1 MFIKDKIGAGAP
13 IFIYFDTMENKE
25 KIVLPKGFEEMVRG
39 VIGDGEWDAFVEALS
54 DEPSVSVR
62 INSQCT
68 MHDAQCTIHNAQ
80 FTVHD
85 AQCTMHNAQCTMHNS
100 QCTVHNAQLIDGQL
114 STLNSQLSTLNS
126 QLSTLNSQF
135 STLNSQF
142 STLNSHLSTVKW
154 CEYGR
159 YLSERPKFTYDP
171 MFHAGAYYV
180 QEASSMFVWQA
191 LTQLVDKDAV
201 VLDMCAAPGGKSTA
215 IAQYLSEE
223 GFLVSNEYVPQRAHV
238 LVENITK
245 WGAPNCVV
253 TNNAPRHFEKLK
265 SRFDAILVDAPCSGE
280 GMFRKDE
287 RAREEWSPANVE
299 MCVERQREILES
311 AWHVLKPGGVLI
323 YSTCTFNSHE
333 NEEQVQWLID
343 EMEAEYLPIKIGED
357 WMITETERGYRFLP
371 HKTRGEG
378 LFMAAVRKQ
387 ITDNRLQITDNRLQ
401 SKSEKRKDKKAKSS
415 TFNSQLSTLNLL
427 KGDYVVVECE
437 GKYYAVQK
445 ERVDFV
451 EECRKVLNVLS
462 FGVQMYEQ
470 KGKDLIP
477 QAALAL
483 SRVYVR
489 GAYPEVELSYDEA
502 ISFLRKEAIVL
513 ADAPRGFVLVT
524 YGGLPLGWVKN
535 IGNRCNNLYPEFWRI
550 RN

>member
-1 MFIKDKIGAGAP
+1 MMEEKDRIL
-13 IFIYFDTMENKE
+13 
-25 KIVLPKGFEEMVRG
+25 LPAGFEEMVRG
-39 VIGDGEWDAFVEALS
+39 VIGDGEWDAFVDALS
-54 DEPSVSVR
+54 AEPSVSVR
-62 INSQCT
+62 IN
-68 MHDAQCTIHNAQ
+68 
-80 FTVHD
+80 
-85 AQCTMHNAQCTMHNS
+85 AQCTMHNAQ
-100 QCTVHNAQLIDGQL
+100 LIDGQQTTDNGQQSIDGIQS
-114 STLNSQLSTLNS
+114 STLNFIAKGSKTFGSQFSILNS
-126 QLSTLNSQF
+126 Q
-135 STLNSQF
+135 
-142 STLNSHLSTVKW
+142 LSTVKW
-154 CEYGR
+154 CEWGR
-159 YLSERPKFTYDP
+159 YLLERPKFTYDP

-191 LTQLVDKDAV
+191 LEQLVERDAV

-265 SRFDAILVDAPCSGE
+265 VKFDAILVDAPCSGE

-311 AWHVLKPGGVLI
+311 AWEVLKPGGVLI

-343 EMEAEYLPIKIGED
+343 EMDAEYLPLQIGED

-387 ITDNRLQITDNRLQ
+387 CTMHNAQCTIDKIDCVSDKKKQN
-401 SKSEKRKDKKAKSS
+401 KKDKKAKNS

-427 KGDYVVVECE
+427 RGEYGVVESE
-437 GKYYAVQK
+437 GRYYAVQK
-445 ERVDFV
+445 ERMGFV
-451 EECRKVLNVLS
+451 EECRKTLNVLM

-483 SRVYVR
+483 SQVYER
-489 GAYPEVELSYDEA
+489 GAYPEVELSYEEA

-513 ADAPRGFVLVT
+513 ADALRGFVLVT

>member
-1 MFIKDKIGAGAP
+1 
-13 IFIYFDTMENKE
+13 
-25 KIVLPKGFEEMVRG
+25 
-39 VIGDGEWDAFVEALS
+39 
-54 DEPSVSVR
+54 
-62 INSQCT
+62 
-68 MHDAQCTIHNAQ
+68 
-80 FTVHD
+80 
-85 AQCTMHNAQCTMHNS
+85 
-100 QCTVHNAQLIDGQL
+100 
-114 STLNSQLSTLNS
+114 
-126 QLSTLNSQF
+126 
-135 STLNSQF
+135 
-142 STLNSHLSTVKW
+142 
-154 CEYGR
+154 
-159 YLSERPKFTYDP
+159 
-171 MFHAGAYYV
+171 
-180 QEASSMFVWQA
+180 MFVWQA

-287 RAREEWSPANVE
+287 RAREEWSPANVD
-299 MCVERQREILES
+299 MCVERQCEILES
-311 AWHVLKPGGVLI
+311 AWQVLKPGGVLI

-343 EMEAEYLPIKIGED
+343 EMGAEYLPIKIGED

-415 TFNSQLSTLNLL
+415 TFNIQFTTDNLL
-427 KGDYVVVECE
+427 RGEYGVVESE
-437 GKYYAVQK
+437 GRYYAVQK

-483 SRVYVR
+483 SQVYVR

-524 YGGLPLGWVKN
+524 YNGAPLGWVKN

>member
-1 MFIKDKIGAGAP
+1 MMEAKDKI
-13 IFIYFDTMENKE
+13 E
-25 KIVLPKGFEEMVRG
+25 LPVGFEEMVRG

-62 INSQCT
+62 IN
-68 MHDAQCTIHNAQ
+68 AQCTKHK
-80 FTVHD
+80 
-85 AQCTMHNAQCTMHNS
+85 
-100 QCTVHNAQLIDGQL
+100 AQLIDGQQTTDNGQQ
-114 STLNSQLSTLNS
+114 SIDGSQ
-126 QLSTLNSQF
+126 
-135 STLNSQF
+135 
-142 STLNSHLSTVKW
+142 LSTVKW
-154 CEYGR
+154 CEHGR

-191 LTQLVDKDAV
+191 LEQLVERDAV

-265 SRFDAILVDAPCSGE
+265 SKFDAILVDAPCSGE

-287 RAREEWSPANVE
+287 RAREEWSKANVE

-311 AWHVLKPGGVLI
+311 AWKVLKPGGVLI

-343 EMEAEYLPIKIGED
+343 EMEAEYLPLKIGED

-378 LFMAAVRKQ
+378 LFMAAVRKECTMHNAQ
-387 ITDNRLQITDNRLQ
+387 CTIDKIDCVSDKKKQN
-401 SKSEKRKDKKAKSS
+401 KKDKKAKNS
-415 TFNSQLSTLNLL
+415 TLNSQLSTLNLL
-427 KGDYVVVECE
+427 RGEYVVVESE
-437 GKYYAVQK
+437 GRYYAVQK
-445 ERVDFV
+445 ERMALVD
-451 EECRKVLNVLS
+451 ECRKTLNVLM

-483 SRVYVR
+483 SQVYVR
-489 GAYPEVELSYDEA
+489 GAYPEAELSYEEA

-513 ADAPRGFVLVT
+513 TDAPRGFVLVT

-550 RN
+550 RDYSRHKMT